1 MGPSSALKPTP
12 CSAARQAPRRMDISE
27 GGGASLGTSSGLWA
41 HVPTKL
47 RAVIQFSDL
56 LSLVRRRNRAAA
68 AKAAVAATFR
78 SRAASPACVMAEA
91 EAMGSADDLETD
103 ANCILCCTPADEFVF
118 LACGHEMCRGCL
130 QKHMTKRSA
139 GRFCPSCFAR
149 DVLTYE
155 MLWIRG
161 AKPTNAQVPRY
172 RSACLPR
179 AAPLPQLA
187 AHNRRACGSA
197 AHFPRRSS

>member
-1 MGPSSALKPTP
+1 M
-12 CSAARQAPRRMDISE
+12 AAI
-27 GGGASLGTSSGLWA
+27 
-41 HVPTKL
+41 
-47 RAVIQFSDL
+47 
-56 LSLVRRRNRAAA
+56 
-68 AKAAVAATFR
+68 FR

-91 EAMGSADDLETD
+91 EAMGSADDLESD
-103 ANCILCCTPADEFVF
+103 ANCNLCCTPADEFVF

-155 MLWIRG
+155 MLWVRG
-161 AKPTNAQVPRY
+161 AKPTNAQVPRC

-179 AAPLPQLA
+179 AAPSHSSLLTTVAHVAALLIFQGGRVDQVPLA
-187 AHNRRACGSA
+187 ADRVLHSSGGVGCRACRNCKGGA
-197 AHFPRRSS
+197 ICR